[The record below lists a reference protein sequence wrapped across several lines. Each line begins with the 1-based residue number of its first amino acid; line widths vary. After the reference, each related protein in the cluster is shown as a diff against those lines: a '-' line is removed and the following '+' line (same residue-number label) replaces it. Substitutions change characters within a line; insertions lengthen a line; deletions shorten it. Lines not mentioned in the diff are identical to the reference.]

1 MGLFS
6 IGTVA
11 EIRNGSLIEQIM
23 LEKLEGA
30 VIMNPIFNTIMIV
43 AIVIVIGTDILV
55 NTVRE
60 YLRNRAEFYRMRRK
74 GLI

>member
-30 VIMNPIFNTIMIV
+30 VIMNPVFNTILIS
-43 AIVIVIGTDILV
+43 AIVIVIGADILV
-55 NTVRE
+55 NTIRE
-60 YLRNRAEFYRMRRK
+60 YMRNRAEFYRMRRK

>member
-1 MGLFS
+1 
-6 IGTVA
+6 
-11 EIRNGSLIEQIM
+11 
-23 LEKLEGA
+23 
-30 VIMNPIFNTIMIV
+30 MNPVFNTILLI
-43 AIVIVIGTDILV
+43 AIVIVISADILV